1 MEPRPPR
8 PRTPNPFETPG
19 APAPPGIGERLY
31 PAAGEPAYYGGET
44 YAPGAAAEPPLLP
57 RRQRRQRGALR
68 GIAAAVVAIAIIAA
82 IGWALRDTVR
92 GFLAPSLPTPT
103 VVALATSP
111 GTPAGAPEAAALPNA
126 LATVTPAPPPRVTAT
141 PARQPTSD
149 AARATEPAAA
159 VEPDRDISAQTR
171 PLLAFLPNESQVPA
185 GMKLADEAER
195 SERPGRRSAGRH
207 EEAAAN
213 LDAWGWS
220 GNAYRDFVI
229 PPDTAPQTGGATF
242 LNISVHR
249 FADSPSAA
257 EAMIVFSDQ
266 VIFSQNLQEIE
277 APAIGDSARLLQGS
291 PDGVPLTVLYA
302 QQGPIMYR
310 IGGSSNENGGDP
322 TADVLAVAAE
332 IIPGQADG
340 G

>member
-8 PRTPNPFETPG
+8 PRPQNPFEAPGTP
-19 APAPPGIGERLY
+19 AQPGIGERLY
-31 PAAGEPAYYGGET
+31 PATSDPAYYAGET
-44 YAPGAAAEPPLLP
+44 YAPGVAEPPLLP

-68 GIAAAVVAIAIIAA
+68 GIAATVVAIALVAA
-82 IGWALRDTVR
+82 VGWALRDTVR
-92 GFLAPSLPTPT
+92 GFLAPAAPTPT
-103 VVALATSP
+103 AVTQAVSP
-111 GTPAGAPEAAALPNA
+111 GTPASAPEAAALPNA
-126 LATVTPAPPPRVTAT
+126 LATVTPTPPPRATAT
-141 PARQPTSD
+141 PARPPTS
-149 AARATEPAAA
+149 AAGDTEPAAA
-159 VEPDRDISAQTR
+159 VEPDRDISSQTR
-171 PLLAFLPNESQVPA
+171 PLLAFLPSESQVPA
-185 GMKLADEAER
+185 GMILADEAER
-195 SERPGRRSAGRH
+195 SKAEVLEQLGDTQ
-207 EEAAAN
+207 EAADE

-220 GNAYRDFVI
+220 GNAYREFVI
-229 PPDTAPQTGGATF
+229 PPDTAPETGGATF
-242 LNISVHR
+242 LNVSVHR
-249 FADSPSAA
+249 FADTPSAA

-266 VIFSQNLQEIE
+266 VIFVQGLQEIE

-332 IIPGQADG
+332 IIAGQADG